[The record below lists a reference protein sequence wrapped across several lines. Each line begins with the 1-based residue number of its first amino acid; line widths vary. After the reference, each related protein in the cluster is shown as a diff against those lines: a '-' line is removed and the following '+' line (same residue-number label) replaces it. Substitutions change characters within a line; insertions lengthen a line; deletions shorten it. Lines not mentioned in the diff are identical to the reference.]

1 MHSEHRL
8 PAGFRFAA
16 VKTQVKKSADLDL
29 ALIVADDPCVA
40 AGVYTQN
47 LVHAASIDWNR
58 QITPTSNLARSLSI
72 REMRMHA
79 PGSKESR
86 TITTIAETVARAIR
100 AGPNRSWFCQRASL
114 ATPCRWNKI
123 TAGIAVASGC
133 LAADQKSWHE
143 TSRAILTTDQGAKM
157 ASRSLEIDGTTA
169 TIHGIAKDAGM
180 IGPRMATLL
189 CVILTDVGLEPAQAQ
204 ATLTEA
210 VDGSFNRISVEGH
223 TSTNDAGRLA
233 WQREIGHQVRVACR
247 IGSHFQLELNS
258 LCIEL
263 AKMIPTDGEG
273 AKHLIEIEVN
283 GANSHDEADRI
294 ARTVANSNLV
304 KTAISGNDPNWGRIV
319 SAVGYCEG
327 IHIDAAQI
335 ELTLNGFE
343 LFADGR
349 PLAFDA
355 AEVSQSMA
363 ANKQTRIEL
372 SVGDGPGCAKHW
384 TSDLTEA
391 YVRFNSHY
399 TT

>member
-47 LVHAASIDWNR
+47 LVHAASINWNR
-58 QITPTSNLARSLSI
+58 QITPTSNLRGRCQFGK
-72 REMRMHA
+72 RERMHRA
-79 PGSKESR
+79 ARIEDNHA
-86 TITTIAETVARAIR
+86 IAETVARTIGAR
-100 AGPNRSWFCQRASL
+100 AEQILVLSTGIIGHALPM
-114 ATPCRWNKI
+114 NKI

-169 TIHGIAKDAGM
+169 TIHGIAKGAGM

-223 TSTNDAGRLA
+223 TSTNDAGLLLGSGKSGIKCVSPA
-233 WQREIGHQVRVACR
+233 AF
-247 IGSHFQLELNS
+247 SHFQLELNS

-363 ANKQTRIEL
+363 VNKQTRIEL
-372 SVGDGPGCAKHW
+372 SVGDGPGCEHW